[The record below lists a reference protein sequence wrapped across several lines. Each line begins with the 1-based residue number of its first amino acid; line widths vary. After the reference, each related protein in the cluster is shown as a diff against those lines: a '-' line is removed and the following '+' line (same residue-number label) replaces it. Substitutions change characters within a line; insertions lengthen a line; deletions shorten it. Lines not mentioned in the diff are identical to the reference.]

1 MVVIWLL
8 YGCVVIRFVVI
19 RLVIMQYAVIM
30 FVDIC

>member
-8 YGCVVIRFVVI
+8 YGCADIRFVVI